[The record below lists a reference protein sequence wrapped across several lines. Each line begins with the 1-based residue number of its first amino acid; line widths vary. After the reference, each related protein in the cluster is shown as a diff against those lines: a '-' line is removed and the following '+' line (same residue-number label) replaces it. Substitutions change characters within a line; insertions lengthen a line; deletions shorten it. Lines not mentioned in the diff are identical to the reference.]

1 MSFLSLAHFTVID
14 ADPLMLIDV
23 GAAAGFDA
31 VGMRIV
37 PPPDAAPIVPV
48 VGDPEMQRRI
58 KARLAATGM
67 KILDMEAVWL
77 LPETD
82 LSSLAPV
89 LDTTVELGAS
99 HLIVC
104 GNDPDHS
111 RTVENLGE
119 LCELSSARGVRVMLE
134 FLPYTEIRSLA
145 ETRALLKKVKPAN
158 AGILVDALHLSRSGG
173 SPADLASYDPAL
185 FSFVHLCDVPAEPP
199 SFEGLR
205 AEARRGRLYPGEGE
219 LWLEEFVGA
228 FPADTAF
235 AIEAPSSRH
244 AALPP
249 LERAKMAADASRA
262 LLTRAGRHARDVP
275 PAERHRG

>member
-1 MSFLSLAHFTVID
+1 MPLLSLAHFTVID
-14 ADPLMLIDV
+14 ADPLLLIDV

-31 VGMRIV
+31 VGLRIIL
-37 PPPDAAPIVPV
+37 PPGAAPIVPV
-48 VGDPEMQRRI
+48 VGDGAMQRRI

-67 KILDMEAVWL
+67 KILDTEAIWL

-82 LSSLAPV
+82 ISSLEPV
-89 LDTTVELGAS
+89 LDTTVELGAT

-104 GNDPDHS
+104 GNDVD
-111 RTVENLGE
+111 RARMLDNLGR
-119 LCELSSARGVRVMLE
+119 LCEASNLRGLRVMLE
-134 FLPYTEIRSLA
+134 FLPYTEIRTLA
-145 ETRALLKKVKPAN
+145 EAHAVLEEIKPEN

-173 SPADLASYDPAL
+173 SPADLASYDPDL
-185 FSFVHLCDVPAEPP
+185 FGLVHLCDVPADPP

-205 AEARRGRLYPGEGE
+205 AEARGGRLYPGEGG
-219 LWLEEFVGA
+219 LWLEDFVRA

-249 LERAKMAADASRA
+249 VERAKKAADASRA
-262 LLTRAGRHARDVP
+262 LLRCLSFGCI
-275 PAERHRG
+275 

>member
-37 PPPDAAPIVPV
+37 PPPGAAPIVPV
-48 VGDPEMQRRI
+48 VGDPDMQRRI

-119 LCELSSARGVRVMLE
+119 LCELSSARGVLNQ
-134 FLPYTEIRSLA
+134 
-145 ETRALLKKVKPAN
+145 RAYRFRGLTTGLLSTAV
-158 AGILVDALHLSRSGG
+158 SRST
-173 SPADLASYDPAL
+173 
-185 FSFVHLCDVPAEPP
+185 FF
-199 SFEGLR
+199 R
-205 AEARRGRLYPGEGE
+205 
-219 LWLEEFVGA
+219 
-228 FPADTAF
+228 
-235 AIEAPSSRH
+235 
-244 AALPP
+244 
-249 LERAKMAADASRA
+249 
-262 LLTRAGRHARDVP
+262 
-275 PAERHRG
+275 